1 MKNQVE
7 DDKLPVSHSNKN
19 SLELSLRPLV
29 VLLQIIGLHIPLG
42 NKQLIIN
49 PHRYGYERTRPYWM
63 LGLYGCILL
72 LSHISFW
79 IYKLL
84 TVIIQNDQQQKKS
97 NQTAASSDGGGQL
110 ALSALISIIIS
121 YLSDIGYS
129 VIIHSSICIT
139 VWIVQ
144 FNWKL
149 IWINLKEIEINM
161 NLDIQFYRRAAKMCK
176 MFILLL
182 LGHCIFFAVRDTLSK
197 YIIGLNAAYWVLI
210 WTNVNHFIID
220 VILTLFYVL
229 VSCSADL
236 LALLDR
242 RVKALI
248 IGSNCKQINDC
259 LLASE
264 LEKWRRHHILVCQL
278 IEHINTCFGLIILT
292 FIAYSFVSFITC
304 CYLLYDSIG
313 SDKNNLFIVSSTE
326 LLQKAV
332 HMFTFIGVSV
342 KIKSEAID

>member
-7 DDKLPVSHSNKN
+7 DDTLPVSLTNKN
-19 SLELSLRPLV
+19 SLELSLKPLV

-42 NKQLIIN
+42 NKQQIIN
-49 PHRYGYERTRPYWM
+49 PHRYGYGRTRPYWM
-63 LGLYGCILL
+63 LGLFGCILL

-84 TVIIQNDQQQKKS
+84 TEIIQNDQKPKES
-97 NQTAASSDGGGQL
+97 NQTAVSDGGRQL
-110 ALSALISIIIS
+110 AMSALISIIIS
-121 YLSDIGYS
+121 YLNDIGYS

-161 NLDIQFYRRAAKMCK
+161 NLDAQFYRRTAKMCR

-210 WTNVNHFIID
+210 WINVNHFIID
-220 VILTLFYVL
+220 VILTLFYVM

-248 IGSNCKQINDC
+248 IGSNCKQINDS

-264 LEKWRRHHILVCQL
+264 LEKWRRHHILVCQY

-304 CYLLYDSIG
+304 CYLLYDSID
-313 SDKNNLFIVSSTE
+313 SDKNNLIIVSSAE
-326 LLQKAV
+326 LLQRAV
-332 HMFTFIGVSV
+332 HMFTFIGASV
-342 KIKSEAID
+342 KIKSEAIY